1 MIRCRFI
8 AGCLDVFIVNL
19 AAPTMYAQAI
29 MVKLLFD
36 TSDIFL
42 NAGRMMTGCFARCSR
57 RMKAILLKPYS
68 TPSGNIVHSIVLQQ
82 GFCPLK
88 CLTKET

>member
-1 MIRCRFI
+1 MDMASQEYVLILEVHMIRCRFI

-29 MVKLLFD
+29 MVELWFD

-42 NAGRMMTGCFARCSR
+42 NTGRMIGWSDALHAAPGAWKLFSWNRT
-57 RMKAILLKPYS
+57 LL
-68 TPSGNIVHSIVLQQ
+68 HQ
-82 GFCPLK
+82 
-88 CLTKET
+88 EM